1 VHLTLPS
8 FRWIERSR
16 PARGRAKW
24 LRYTTAPAIHAD
36 DRRADAADGQLQ
48 LAAKSSE
55 AILRW

>member
-1 VHLTLPS
+1 MKDA
-8 FRWIERSR
+8 
-16 PARGRAKW
+16 AREIDRDVW

-55 AILRW
+55 AILHW

>member
-1 VHLTLPS
+1 MNFLSSQSKLFAGLLCLMLITV
-8 FRWIERSR
+8 
-16 PARGRAKW
+16 W